1 MALSKNNQIDWADI
15 ENIYTKLN
23 TQRTRFGFTQKTVP
37 SNQDV
42 KSTPNDVISLKDSI
56 EEMKSHYRLSSVAST
71 DSVETPSS
79 GDLMVTNP
87 FDTIN
92 NIAAIN
98 PEEQSVE
105 VVPQDDYVCLWGIGI
120 GGSGEAFG
128 SVRDVKFYEREIGQN
143 GYTTQMIPFRVT
155 PAAIDGVDS
164 KYYLRKKMI
173 YPNTSS
179 TDAFYS
185 YYAKEFEVE
194 PFIRTLLRDGAE
206 GEDGSEVTDG
216 VHDRQP
222 TYEIETFVEMHLKL
236 EKSDAREY
244 FEYNGNIEQ
253 ARINTI
259 GLFTGRKVAIDI
271 LDSTGLKVG
280 TRYDYKDVKL
290 FSKFNFDNE
299 ALVNKKE
306 INFTYRIYV
315 S

>member
-1 MALSKNNQIDWADI
+1 M
-15 ENIYTKLN
+15 
-23 TQRTRFGFTQKTVP
+23 
-37 SNQDV
+37 
-42 KSTPNDVISLKDSI
+42 
-56 EEMKSHYRLSSVAST
+56 
-71 DSVETPSS
+71 
-79 GDLMVTNP
+79 
-87 FDTIN
+87 
-92 NIAAIN
+92 
-98 PEEQSVE
+98 
-105 VVPQDDYVCLWGIGI
+105 WGIGI

-155 PAAIDGVDS
+155 PAAIDDVDS

-271 LDSTGLKVG
+271 QDSTGHKVG

>member
-1 MALSKNNQIDWADI
+1 MQVINHELSDKLVTMESLEDSRYKGIKFKSPFRTEITATDENGDTLFTLEHNMVVLGGALKVLEKMW
-15 ENIYTKLN
+15 NIRSSL
-23 TQRTRFGFTQKTVP
+23 
-37 SNQDV
+37 
-42 KSTPNDVISLKDSI
+42 VI
-56 EEMKSHYRLSSVAST
+56 
-71 DSVETPSS
+71 
-79 GDLMVTNP
+79 
-87 FDTIN
+87 DTIN

-98 PEEQSVE
+98 PEEQSVD

>member
-1 MALSKNNQIDWADI
+1 MQVINHELSDKLVTMESLEDSRYKGIKFKSPFRTEITAVDENGDTLFTLEHNMVVLGGALKVLEKMW
-15 ENIYTKLN
+15 NIRSSL
-23 TQRTRFGFTQKTVP
+23 
-37 SNQDV
+37 
-42 KSTPNDVISLKDSI
+42 VI
-56 EEMKSHYRLSSVAST
+56 
-71 DSVETPSS
+71 
-79 GDLMVTNP
+79 
-87 FDTIN
+87 DTIN

-98 PEEQSVE
+98 PEEQSVD